1 MDIPQ
6 LGPLRASVRSGAP
19 RSLATVN
26 RLNRELGN
34 PGRPMRRQAQFEHLR
49 ASELYCPTCRKLQP
63 VRERL
68 LLVLPR
74 AELYNYLCV
83 TCGLSLG
90 SREVKAPAQALVAA
104 SSIMRRQPDPQNHGR
119 PPAETKND

>member
-1 MDIPQ
+1 MHKH
-6 LGPLRASVRSGAP
+6 
-19 RSLATVN
+19 
-26 RLNRELGN
+26 
-34 PGRPMRRQAQFEHLR
+34 AQFEHLR

-74 AELYNYLCV
+74 AELYDYRCT

-90 SREVKAPAQALVAA
+90 SREVKAPAQALVPS
-104 SSIMRRQPDPQNHGR
+104 SSIPRPHRRPRGTMDNG
-119 PPAETKND
+119 

>member
-1 MDIPQ
+1 
-6 LGPLRASVRSGAP
+6 
-19 RSLATVN
+19 
-26 RLNRELGN
+26 
-34 PGRPMRRQAQFEHLR
+34 MRRHAQFEHLR

-74 AELYNYLCV
+74 AELYDYRCI

-90 SREVKAPAQALVAA
+90 SREVKAPAQALAPA
-104 SSIMRRQPDPQNHGR
+104 SSLPARRPDPRNHG
-119 PPAETKND
+119 